1 MVGGSICVY
10 SSRSLQIC
18 PLINRDHSGSCGSM
32 SEYESR
38 GPVSAL
44 LRGARCG
51 PGGPAPPQRVHR
63 RQSRALSVTSRAGVS
78 LKMYRGGGCMWHVHV
93 HVTCTCACA
102 CAVRINNFVPTGPY

>member
-51 PGGPAPPQRVHR
+51 PGAPAPAQRGQACELLR
-63 RQSRALSVTSRAGVS
+63 LASYYQAESDN
-78 LKMYRGGGCMWHVHV
+78 K
-93 HVTCTCACA
+93 TC
-102 CAVRINNFVPTGPY
+102 VL